1 MEDNE
6 QAMLERQLSEASSNQ
21 SPLPASPSAS
31 FSKLSL
37 QTKSS
42 TLPHKTVPVKVSQP
56 LASSSTGNLAA
67 SPSTQSLQV
76 VEVDTMEGAEDV
88 HIKPLPR
95 GKLTVDGELEVV
107 VKRKDGSYAK
117 GRLKYVGTPSN
128 TKDTLAGIALDLP
141 SEFENFHCQ
150 FKIYILI
157 QILTLLSV
165 TFLVVDMFLSC
176 RKRLR
181 Q

>member
-1 MEDNE
+1 MQTE
-6 QAMLERQLSEASSNQ
+6 LRITFL
-21 SPLPASPSAS
+21 
-31 FSKLSL
+31 KLSL

-42 TLPHKTVPVKVSQP
+42 TLPHKTVPVKVSPP
-56 LASSSTGNLAA
+56 LVSSSTGNLAA
-67 SPSTQSLQV
+67 SSSTQSLQV
-76 VEVDTMEGAEDV
+76 VEVDTMEGAENV

-141 SEFENFHCQ
+141 SE
-150 FKIYILI
+150 LG
-157 QILTLLSV
+157 
-165 TFLVVDMFLSC
+165 
-176 RKRLR
+176 
-181 Q
+181 